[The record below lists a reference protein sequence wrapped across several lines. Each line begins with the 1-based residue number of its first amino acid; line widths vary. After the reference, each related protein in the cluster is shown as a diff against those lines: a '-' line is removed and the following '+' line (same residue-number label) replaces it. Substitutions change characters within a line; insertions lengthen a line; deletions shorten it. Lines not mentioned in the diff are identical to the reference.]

1 MTHLAQS
8 FYNWYRTTLRNTKYR
23 WLIVLATL
31 AYLIIPFDFAPDFI
45 PVIGWIDDGIV
56 ATLLVTELSQ
66 LFLEFLKTRTTR
78 TNDGAIASDPVVVD
92 VTE

>member
-31 AYLIIPFDFAPDFI
+31 AYLIIPFDIAPDFI

-66 LFLEFLKTRTTR
+66 LLLEFLKGRTIR
-78 TNDGAIASDPVVVD
+78 TNDEAIASDPVVVD